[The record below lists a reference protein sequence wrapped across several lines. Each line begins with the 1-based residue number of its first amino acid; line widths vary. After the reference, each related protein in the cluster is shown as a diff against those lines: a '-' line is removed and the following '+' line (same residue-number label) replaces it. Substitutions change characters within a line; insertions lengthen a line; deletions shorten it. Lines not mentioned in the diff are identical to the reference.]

1 MNAHNDFHYTT
12 LGEIVISG
20 RYRRFADL
28 TATILERLG
37 GILHNLEEDIAA
49 HYSANH
55 PFPKQSGCPLYH
67 MVKNTHTHTNTEA
80 AA

>member
-49 HYSANH
+49 HYSATLQ
-55 PFPKQSGCPLYH
+55 P
-67 MVKNTHTHTNTEA
+67 
-80 AA
+80 